1 MDTLTI
7 IITLVNL
14 VTGVLQIILFFKVWG
29 MCDDV
34 RDLRN
39 QQCPE
44 QPSQEA
50 NNGYGGILIALFM
63 LITITFICIVLALQ

>member
-7 IITLVNL
+7 IITLVSL

-50 NNGYGGILIALFM
+50 NNGYSGILIAFFM
-63 LITITFICIVLALQ
+63 LITITLICIVLALQ